1 MTRSIFLIHIYCI
14 CHILNDIS
22 LLLMIRQRALLEP
35 ERCLLRLRST
45 EPHSEI
51 YKSGTRRVAIR
62 NISKRYGD
70 VPQSK
75 NTKAARGR
83 AAIRNISK
91 RYEDVPHS
99 EIYQSGN
106 KLPHSKK
113 VQVEKRG
120 FMIKEVRSTRLY
132 CVHIISVRE
141 GVYKQNSFIF
151 ESCR

>member
-22 LLLMIRQRALLEP
+22 ILLMLRQRALLEP

-51 YKSGTRRVAIR
+51 YKSDTRRVAVRKYKSGTRRAAIQ
-62 NISKRYGD
+62 NIPKRYG
-70 VPQSK
+70 
-75 NTKAARGR
+75 
-83 AAIRNISK
+83 
-91 RYEDVPHS
+91 DVPHS

-113 VQVEKRG
+113 VQVFFEKRG
-120 FMIKEVRSTRLY
+120 LMIKEVRSTRWY
-132 CVHIISVRE
+132 CVVIISVRE
-141 GVYKQNSFIF
+141 GVYKWNSFIF